1 MKVAYVVGT
10 LGRGG
15 AEKQLVLQARALVE
29 RGVRLSVFSLT
40 NGEPHEQDVRHVGV
54 EPVWLGRHR
63 SRLGTLVSLFSR
75 LRREAPDIVHSTHF
89 YTNLY
94 AGVAGAALKIPT
106 VGSIRN
112 DARLEM
118 KANGVWGPALLR
130 ATSIIVANSEA
141 GRRNAIRRGLRA
153 DRITVVPNVIDLAEF
168 DQRAGSP
175 FVGELPAGV
184 IALLVGRL
192 VPAKRIDR
200 FIEALALARR
210 TAPDLCGVIAGDGP
224 LRPALEQQAASL
236 GIRPPGLTFLGART
250 DVPALMRRAAM
261 LVLTSE
267 HEGFPNVLLEAMA
280 AGLPVVTVD
289 AGDAIR
295 VVGHEIAG
303 LVARPAEPE
312 AIAKLMVQLA
322 GDADMARKLGSAG
335 RARVTAEYSYAHLAP
350 RLEELYRGLIR

>member
-1 MKVAYVVGT
+1 M
-10 LGRGG
+10 
-15 AEKQLVLQARALVE
+15 
-29 RGVRLSVFSLT
+29 
-40 NGEPHEQDVRHVGV
+40 GV

-63 SRLGTLVSLFSR
+63 SPLGTLASFFSR
-75 LRREAPDIVHSTHF
+75 LRAERPRVIHSTHF

-94 AGVAGAALKIPT
+94 AGIAGSLLGIPT

-112 DARLEM
+112 DADLEI
-118 KANGVWGPALLR
+118 KANGLWGPALLR
-130 ATSIIVANSEA
+130 ATSVVVANSEA
-141 GRRNAIRRGLRA
+141 GRRNAIRHGLSA

-168 DQRAGSP
+168 DQRAASP
-175 FVGELPAGV
+175 VAGEFPAGV

-210 TAPDLCGVIAGDGP
+210 SAPNLCGVIAGDGP

-295 VVGHEIAG
+295 VVGDEIGG
-303 LVARPAEPE
+303 LVARPASPD
-312 AIAKLMVQLA
+312 AIAKRMVQLA
-322 GDADMARKLGSAG
+322 GDPEMARKLGSAG
-335 RARVTAEYSYAHLAP
+335 RARATAEYSYGHLAP
-350 RLEELYRGLIR
+350 RLEELYHGLIQ